1 VNVNELRVLI
11 NERIDEVLTIA
22 HERYGFPGHEVET
35 RFDLRGL
42 AAGTAQTTRED
53 NIGTYRRILRFNLE
67 ACTSGEDSHGY
78 RNTVPHEIAHL
89 VVQWRWLSRDLLG
102 FRHKPQAHGSEWR
115 SVCIALGGNGE
126 RCHSEQLTRTR
137 PKIVHIYRVPVA
149 GEVKVSTVV
158 HNKIQ
163 RGCFYRFKGERIA
176 AESYKG
182 SNKIT
187 KGN

>member
-1 VNVNELRVLI
+1 MNVNELRVLI

-22 HERYGFPGHEVET
+22 HDRYGFPGHEVET

-42 AAGTAQTTRED
+42 AAGTALTTRA
-53 NIGTYRRILRFNLE
+53 GRRILRFNLE
-67 ACTSGEDSHGY
+67 ACAGGEDSHGY

-89 VVQWRWLSRDLLG
+89 VVQWGWLSRDLRDL
-102 FRHKPQAHGSEWR
+102 RLRKPQPHGSEWR
-115 SVCIALGGNGE
+115 SVCIALGGNGK
-126 RCHSEQLTRTR
+126 RCAEWRSVCIAL
-137 PKIVHIYRVPVA
+137 
-149 GEVKVSTVV
+149 GG
-158 HNKIQ
+158 N
-163 RGCFYRFKGERIA
+163 GERIA